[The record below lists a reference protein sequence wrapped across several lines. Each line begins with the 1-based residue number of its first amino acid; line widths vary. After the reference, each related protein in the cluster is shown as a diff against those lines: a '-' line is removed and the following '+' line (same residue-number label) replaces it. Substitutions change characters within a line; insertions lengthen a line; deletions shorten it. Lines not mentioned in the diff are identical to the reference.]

1 MHTLAT
7 LPTAGAGLGIGSMI
21 MAQST
26 FLAGP
31 LALVAAGAILVRSR
45 FRRGRSIND

>member
-7 LPTAGAGLGIGSMI
+7 LHSAGSGWGVGSMI

-31 LALVAAGAILVRSR
+31 LGLVAAGAILVRTR
-45 FRRGRSIND
+45 FRRGRSISD

>member
-7 LPTAGAGLGIGSMI
+7 LPTAGTGLGIGSMI
-21 MAQST
+21 IGQST

-31 LALVAAGAILVRSR
+31 LGLVAVGAILVRTR
-45 FRRGRSIND
+45 FRRGRSISD